1 MVTKSLR
8 ALEEMLQEEGA
19 RVGLGVGYQQHPGGV
34 RSLSVMQG
42 GGRKTKILSQ
52 DLVC

>member
-19 RVGLGVGYQQHPGGV
+19 RVGLGVGYQQHPGGGQV
-34 RSLSVMQG
+34 GQE
-42 GGRKTKILSQ
+42 
-52 DLVC
+52 LVCHAVCPNGGD